1 MYHRFI
7 LWLKIKFGDFF
18 MGESPIWIFER
29 SSVRAMVLHQES
41 ETLLDDL
48 LNNRIKF
55 IKQARG
61 GWRSAGDLLSI
72 DPTSFELK
80 VAGLNVYY
88 DFQWLPK
95 LAQERLTF
103 AAFRSIGWCCP
114 SDEQVVAIYS
124 NLIKVP
130 YENRS

>member
-7 LWLKIKFGDFF
+7 LWLKIKLGDFF

-48 LNNRIKF
+48 LNGRIKF

-61 GWRSAGDLLSI
+61 GWRSAGGLLSI
-72 DPTSFELK
+72 DPTIF
-80 VAGLNVYY
+80 
-88 DFQWLPK
+88 
-95 LAQERLTF
+95 
-103 AAFRSIGWCCP
+103 
-114 SDEQVVAIYS
+114 
-124 NLIKVP
+124 
-130 YENRS
+130 